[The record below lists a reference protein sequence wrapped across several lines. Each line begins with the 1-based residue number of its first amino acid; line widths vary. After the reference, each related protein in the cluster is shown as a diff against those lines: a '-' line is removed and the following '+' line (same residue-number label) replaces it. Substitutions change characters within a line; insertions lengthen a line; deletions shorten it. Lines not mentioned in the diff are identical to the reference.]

1 MTADQ
6 GKSNFFNRIVVGTDG
21 SETAKEAVDVAI
33 ALARENGGTL
43 HLVNAYKSSSTTGQ
57 AAVAGA
63 GIAAASPGLS
73 AAIGA
78 EASLHLLT
86 AVAADIDGIT
96 VEIHSVNDSPPDAV
110 LGVAAEVEADL
121 IIVGNKGMERRVF
134 GSVPNSIAH
143 RAPCNLLIVKTT

>member
-134 GSVPNSIAH
+134 GSVPNS
-143 RAPCNLLIVKTT
+143 